1 MTAIMNVEA
10 RNQMGNQPSIQWS
23 FIMRKFSPI
32 REFAKATAIALAT
45 FSAQAALVNPAEL
58 PKMVAQAQKNGATPV
73 VVHLAPTSIEQLRA
87 DLKGVNAA
95 MAQRSSR
102 LLAELGQQ
110 IWDGGRWDN
119 GLGQIGLYVTEAGLK
134 MLQNS
139 SNAVSFYADQ
149 SWSARSKL
157 SGLDGSHA
165 EIDRLLDSNG
175 YVDVAVT
182 LNVDGLDFDTLKDGS
197 VRLRPSVKTGEEGRT
212 KAKALLDGLSAA
224 QAPGKNAALTAVPT
238 LATPAFTVRLT
249 REGVVKLSASDL
261 VRSLKPVGF
270 SDARPLNFNP
280 DVLVAAQRDGAAQVV
295 ITIRTPITGGNQSA
309 ASFAT
314 QTQSHRRALDGLL
327 ADAGVSSKLQ
337 DLSMFGAMAGRLT
350 WAEIQGL
357 KASKDS
363 RLLSVELNRAM
374 GSPSLATSTGRYMMN
389 MQVAWNANFRAAGQ
403 NIVVLDTGM
412 QTNHEFFKDVNGSSR
427 VFFEGCYGTNQ
438 LVNGVQWESIC
449 PQQGANGA
457 GPGDSPGGL
466 AGSAAP
472 RLNCASQLDYCQHGT
487 HVAGISAGRASLLL
501 PPTGLQGVAP
511 DARIA
516 AFQVFSYDQARLQIP
531 TVFDDDLIAVMQN
544 LASIM
549 TPGTANNPFVINMSL
564 GGGAYVYRC
573 PGYSAAFT
581 TAVETLFNLG
591 VPVVA
596 STGNQSLNTAINWPA
611 CVPHVLKVGAVPDD
625 SFGSNRASYSNLADP
640 SQFPGEFFWLAPGG
654 DGYLNGVGVR
664 SAIPDVT
671 STTQTRMLS
680 GTSMAAPHIAG
691 FYAVLKA
698 VVPGIAINDV
708 SNWIHNNAAV
718 PVYAN
723 LCTVSAPCSTQFLR
737 THLTAQ

>member
-1 MTAIMNVEA
+1 
-10 RNQMGNQPSIQWS
+10 
-23 FIMRKFSPI
+23 
-32 REFAKATAIALAT
+32 
-45 FSAQAALVNPAEL
+45 
-58 PKMVAQAQKNGATPV
+58 MVAQAQKNGATPV
-73 VVHLAPTSIEQLRA
+73 VVHLAPTSIDQLRA

-95 MAQRSSR
+95 MAQRSTR

-197 VRLRPSVKTGEEGRT
+197 VSLRPTVKTTEEGRA
-212 KAKALLDGLSAA
+212 KAKTLLDGLSAA
-224 QAPGKNAALTAVPT
+224 QAPGKNAALAAVPT

-249 REGVVKLSASDL
+249 REGVVKLAASDL

-280 DVLVAAQRDGAAQVV
+280 DVLVAAQRDGAVQVV
-295 ITIRTPITGGNQSA
+295 ITSRTPMMGGNQSA

-314 QTQSHRRALDGLL
+314 QTQSHKRALDGLL

-374 GSPSLATSTGRYMMN
+374 ASPSLATSTGPYMMN

-403 NIVVLDTGM
+403 NIVVLDSGM
-412 QTNHEFFKDVNGSSR
+412 QTTHEFFRDANGNSR
-427 VFFEGCYGTNQ
+427 VFFEGCYATTQ
-438 LVNGVQWESIC
+438 LLNGVQWQSLC
-449 PQQGANGA
+449 PQQGANG
-457 GPGDSPGGL
+457 DSPGGS
-466 AGSAAP
+466 AGFAAP
-472 RLNCASQLDYCQHGT
+472 TLNCGPLLEDCQHGT
-487 HVAGISAGRASLLL
+487 HVAGIAAGRASPLL

-516 AFQVFSYDQARLQIP
+516 AFQIFSYDQARLQRP
-531 TVFDDDLIAVMQN
+531 KAFDEDLITVMQS

-549 TPGTANNPFVINMSL
+549 IPGTANNPFVINMSL
-564 GGGAYVYRC
+564 GSGAYAFGC

-596 STGNQSLNTAINWPA
+596 ATGNESLNKAISWPA
-611 CVPHVLKVGAVPDD
+611 CVPHVLKVGAVPND
-625 SFGSNRASYSNLADP
+625 SFGTNRAYYSNLANP
-640 SQFPGEFFWLAPGG
+640 SAFPGEFFWLASGG

-671 STTQTRMLS
+671 LTTQTRMLS

-698 VVPGIAINDV
+698 VVPGIAINDI
-708 SNWIHNNAAV
+708 SNWIRNNAAA